1 MLLFFMSAY
10 GTRLRLM
17 LLYRHTLDVVVSDT
31 IAIAIAISSMG
42 TKSEVKEIHRDF
54 GFWNFGRGE
63 SERWGGKEGRRER
76 VSCPSRRSKRCAR
89 CKIAAGSAKHHNNEF
104 FDDNNNYTI

>member
-31 IAIAIAISSMG
+31 IAIAIAIAISSMG
-42 TKSEVKEIHRDF
+42 TKSEVKEI
-54 GFWNFGRGE
+54 
-63 SERWGGKEGRRER
+63 S
-76 VSCPSRRSKRCAR
+76 
-89 CKIAAGSAKHHNNEF
+89 
-104 FDDNNNYTI
+104 T